1 MDVDTN
7 IDNYMIPDLFD
18 LLGIDED
25 SSSVDDVVDSVF
37 DYIDEIEKSAGISA
51 YKKEDMVNFFENI
64 RDALVFYIEDEGN
77 GPEKGGGGGDG
88 GNGGGDGGNGGG
100 DGGDG
105 GGGWDGEDGEED
117 EGLDLV
123 GQNATERDVVTSGG
137 TNRMWE
143 TVGDNVAID
152 TTTDHN
158 AMRDRNIDVP
168 ASGQL
173 RTDGIVKGV
182 LNPHIKNVVTRIVN
196 IDSQFRQFVV
206 ENEYKNA
213 GDFTIDLSEPLT
225 NVLSIRCYSAQI
237 PFMWYVFDEANQTNA
252 FWIDDTKI
260 SIDSGNYTPDDLATE
275 INRHLRL
282 VTDTGFDDVVCSATA
297 KNGKIQFDLGSSV
310 KTLRFFDPSRVVEQ
324 KMNQTMG
331 WTMGFRRGEYYNN
344 TSTVESTTVV
354 GEAIADLYG
363 TKYVYIYL
371 DEFSANRVNTS
382 MVNMSDMPHD
392 IVSHMS
398 TIPTDVSRIT
408 NAAGATQII
417 PEDPRRNTIAQRYAM
432 NRIFENQSNNAAYPY
447 MGAPSTTNIFTMIPI
462 KKTGLQLGDPFIE
475 FGGSLQSGERVYF
488 GPVNITK
495 FRVKLLD
502 DRGRTINLNGGDWSF
517 SFLCETL
524 YQKADTHGDQ
534 PAHNKRTLV

>member
-51 YKKEDMVNFFENI
+51 SKKEDMVNFFENI

-77 GPEKGGGGGDG
+77 GPGGDG
-88 GNGGGDGGNGGG
+88 NGPGGDENGPGGDGNGPGG
-100 DGGDG
+100 DGVG
-105 GGGWDGEDGEED
+105 

-123 GQNATERDVVTSGG
+123 GQNATEKDVVTSGG
-137 TNRMWE
+137 TSRMWE

-158 AMRDRNIDVP
+158 AMRDKNIDVP
-168 ASGQL
+168 SSGQL

-260 SIDSGNYTPDDLATE
+260 SIDSGNYTPDDLANE
-275 INRHLRL
+275 INRNLRL
-282 VTDTGFDDVVCSATA
+282 VTGAGFDDVVCSAIA

-310 KTLRFFDPSRVVEQ
+310 KTLKFFDASRVVDQ

-331 WTMGFRRGEYYNN
+331 WTMGFRRGEY
-344 TSTVESTTVV
+344 TSTVETTTVV

-408 NAAGATQII
+408 NASGATQII

-432 NRIFENQSNNAAYPY
+432 NRIFENQSNNATYPY

-534 PAHNKRTLV
+534 SAHNKRTLV